1 MQKIISYFVSKPR
14 LTGLLTVFMLLA
26 GGLGLLAIKRE
37 SIPPVDFGSIIIT
50 TAYPGAS
57 PEEVETLITLKIED
71 ELRGIDGV
79 KEVRSISRPGLS
91 EIVVKMSLEEGPT
104 DEIADEVQRGVLRAS
119 DLPPELPAPPRVV
132 RFRSGQIPVYSAALY
147 GGSSAEARDSTA
159 EIVQDALE
167 DLPEVAEVRLYGY
180 SPREFTIL
188 LDAGK
193 LNAKHVSVREVTSA
207 LSRQLRDIP
216 GGYVKRNGSEVL
228 VRALGKIYNAS
239 EAGELIIRGKY
250 GAGAVRLKEL
260 GRVMDARAESRTL
273 ARLDGEEAV
282 LISVTKQDKADTVVV
297 AGRVRQA
304 MDALRSRL
312 PAGMKLAVYDDEA
325 QRVQQRLHVVGQNAW
340 SGLLLIL
347 VVLLIMLPGTIGVM
361 AAISLPVSILA
372 LTAFMAAVGLSF
384 NVITMIAIVIVLG
397 LFIDNSAVVAEAYSR
412 NRGLGDPPREAAVR
426 AGSVFF
432 IPIFATVLTNI
443 AGFAPLWIT
452 TGVMGQFVSAIPVV
466 ITGAL
471 LLSLFETFFLLP
483 GRLQYTMRRTSGLE
497 LGADGLEAGRFGR
510 WQRRF
515 RALVAWLTAR
525 RYAVLGAITVIML
538 AAVYA
543 ALFLNRFDLFPKE
556 RTELYTARFETEPGS
571 SLQKTDLAGAKL
583 SARVAAALKAG
594 GVNYGSVVVQVGS
607 SQTDPDDPQGKVGNN
622 AALLRVNVPL
632 MEAEKQN
639 TEKVLD
645 LLSAVPATGLE
656 RLVFEAAVG
665 GPPVGPPLNVICRSQ
680 DEEELYAFT
689 AALKKELG
697 ALPGLRNLADDLYR
711 GPQEYQL
718 ILDTDLMRRAG
729 FALDDV
735 GAAIQTAL
743 QGVVVSKVNL
753 RSREVEVRVRMQD
766 SDRATPADIEDLK
779 LMTPQETLMP
789 LRNLAKVKTTQGPV
803 TRKRFNFQ
811 RAVTISADVDARA
824 SSALA
829 LNAGA
834 RAAIARLA
842 AAYPQVT
849 TRLGG
854 EEENTRESLRSLF
867 SALALSVLVI
877 LLILV
882 MLNDSFGKAF
892 LVLSTIPLGL
902 AGVSFVFL
910 AAGRPL
916 SFMALIGVI
925 GLGGVIV
932 NSAIVLVSFFEGAK
946 AAGSGSPLEE
956 LVADVTAQR
965 FKAVLVTNVTT
976 IAGLLP
982 TAYGLG
988 GRDPLLVP
996 LSLAMGWGLLAG
1008 SILAIAWLPC
1018 GYLILHDIYR
1028 ALGRARS

>member
-1 MQKIISYFVSKPR
+1 
-14 LTGLLTVFMLLA
+14 MLLA

-57 PEEVETLITLKIED
+57 PDEVETLITLKIED
-71 ELRGIDGV
+71 ELRGIDGI
-79 KEVRSISRPGLS
+79 KEVRSVSRPGLS
-91 EIVVKMSLEEGPT
+91 EIVVRMSLESGPT

-147 GGSSAEARDSTA
+147 GGASDDARDSAA
-159 EIVQDALE
+159 ELIQDAVE
-167 DLPEVAEVRLYGY
+167 DLPGVAEVRLYGY
-180 SPREFTIL
+180 SPREFTVL

-193 LNAKHVSVREVTSA
+193 LNARHVSVKEVTSA
-207 LSRQLRDIP
+207 LARQLRDVP
-216 GGYVKRNGSEVL
+216 GGYVKQNGSEVL
-228 VRALGKIYNAS
+228 VRALGKVYNAAD
-239 EAGELIIRGKY
+239 AGNLIIRGKF
-250 GAGAVRLKEL
+250 GAGAVRLNEL
-260 GRVMDARAESRTL
+260 GRVVDARAEDRTL
-273 ARLDGEEAV
+273 ARLDGREAV
-282 LISVTKQDKADTVVV
+282 LISVTKQDKADTVAV

-304 MDALRSRL
+304 MEALRSRL
-312 PAGMKLAVYDDEA
+312 PAGMALTVYDDEA
-325 QRVQQRLHVVGQNAW
+325 ERVQERLHVVGQNAW

-347 VVLLIMLPGTIGVM
+347 VVLLVMLPGTIGVM
-361 AAISLPVSILA
+361 AALSLPISILA
-372 LTAFMAAVGLSF
+372 LAAFMGAVGLSF

-426 AGSVFF
+426 AGAVFF
-432 IPIFATVLTNI
+432 TPILATVLTNI
-443 AGFAPLWIT
+443 AGFAPLWVT
-452 TGVMGQFVSAIPVV
+452 TGVMGQFVFSIPVV

-483 GRLQYTMRRTSGLE
+483 GRLQYTVRNTPGLKM
-497 LGADGLEAGRFGR
+497 GSDGLEAGNFGR
-510 WQRRF
+510 VQRRF
-515 RALVAWLTAR
+515 KTLVARLTAR
-525 RYAVLGAITVIML
+525 RYMVLGGITVLML

-556 RTELYTARFETEPGS
+556 RTELYMARFETAPGS
-571 SLQKTDLAGAKL
+571 SLQKTDQAGAAL
-583 SARVAAALKAG
+583 SARVAGALKAG
-594 GVNYGSVVVQVGS
+594 GVKYGSLVVKTGS
-607 SQTDPDDPQGKVGNN
+607 SQTDPDDPQGKVANN
-622 AALLRVNVPL
+622 AGLLLVNVPL
-632 MEAEKQN
+632 KEAEKQN

-645 LLSAVPATGLE
+645 LLMAVPAWGLE

-680 DEEELYAFT
+680 DEEALYAFT
-689 AALKKELG
+689 AALKKELA
-697 ALPGLRNLADDLYR
+697 ALPGVRNLSDDLYR
-711 GPQEYQL
+711 GPEEYQL
-718 ILDTDLMRRAG
+718 TLDTDLLRRVG

-743 QGVVVSKVNL
+743 QGVVVSKVNI

-766 SDRATPADIEDLK
+766 SDRATRADIEDLK
-779 LMTPQETLMP
+779 LLTPQETLMP
-789 LRNLAKVKTTQGPV
+789 LRNLAKVRPAPGPV

-811 RAVTISADVDARA
+811 RAVTVSADVDARA

-834 RAAIARLA
+834 REAIARLA
-842 AAYPQVT
+842 AAYPQVS

-867 SALALSVLVI
+867 SAMALSVLVI
-877 LLILV
+877 LFILV
-882 MLNDSFGKAF
+882 VLNNSFGKAL

-910 AAGRPL
+910 TAGRPL

-932 NSAIVLVSFFEGAK
+932 NSAIVLVSFFES
-946 AAGSGSPLEE
+946 AAAAAPGKPMLE
-956 LVADVTAQR
+956 LVAEVTAQR

-976 IAGLLP
+976 IAGLFP

-988 GRDPLLVP
+988 GSDPLLVP

-1008 SILAIAWLPC
+1008 SVLAIVWLPC
-1018 GYLILHDIYR
+1018 GYLILHDLYR
-1028 ALGRARS
+1028 ALGRERA